1 MNEFVTWQT
10 LGTYAGAVM
19 MVTIITQFLKQTP
32 LKNINTQLLAYIISV
47 TILIGAEAF
56 NGSALTVQGVVL
68 CLLNAVIV
76 ALAANGTY
84 DAATTGMVKHTDAAI
99 LDAQGRGSL
108 MAFLSPDNVRYDNGV
123 KICEDNPGF
132 CGLEP

>member
-1 MNEFVTWQT
+1 MNEFVTWTT

-32 LKNINTQLLAYIISV
+32 LAKLNAQLLAYLV
-47 TILIGAEAF
+47 AVAILIGAEAF
-56 NGSALTVQGVVL
+56 NGSAVTVQGVIL

-84 DAATTGMVKHTDAAI
+84 DAATTNMMKKPVVEEYKHEEVVEDA
-99 LDAQGRGSL
+99 
-108 MAFLSPDNVRYDNGV
+108 
-123 KICEDNPGF
+123 
-132 CGLEP
+132 

>member
-32 LKNINTQLLAYIISV
+32 LRNINTNLLAYIVSAL
-47 TILIGAEAF
+47 ILVGAEAF
-56 NGSALTVQGVVL
+56 TGAELTVQGVIL

-76 ALAANGTY
+76 ALAAGGTY
-84 DAATTGMVKHTDAAI
+84 DAATTGMVKKAKEEEFPLEEVEKDA
-99 LDAQGRGSL
+99 
-108 MAFLSPDNVRYDNGV
+108 
-123 KICEDNPGF
+123 
-132 CGLEP
+132 

>member
-1 MNEFVTWQT
+1 MNDFVTWAS

-32 LKNINTQLLAYIISV
+32 LTKLNAQLLAYIV
-47 TILIGAEAF
+47 AVAILIGAEAF
-56 NGSALTVQGVVL
+56 NGSAVTVQGVIL

-84 DAATTGMVKHTDAAI
+84 DAATTGMVKKVKEEEFPLEEVVKDA
-99 LDAQGRGSL
+99 
-108 MAFLSPDNVRYDNGV
+108 
-123 KICEDNPGF
+123 
-132 CGLEP
+132 

>member
-1 MNEFVTWQT
+1 MNEFVTWT
-10 LGTYAGAVM
+10 SLGTYAGAVM

-32 LKNINTQLLAYIISV
+32 IKNINTQLLAYIISV
-47 TILIGAEAF
+47 AILIGAEAF

-76 ALAANGTY
+76 ALAAGGTY

-99 LDAQGRGSL
+99 LDAEGKGE
-108 MAFLSPDNVRYDNGV
+108 A
-123 KICEDNPGF
+123 
-132 CGLEP
+132 

>member
-1 MNEFVTWQT
+1 MNDFVTWAS

-32 LKNINTQLLAYIISV
+32 LTKLNAQLLAYIV
-47 TILIGAEAF
+47 AVAILIGAEAF
-56 NGSALTVQGVVL
+56 NGSAVTVQGVIL

-99 LDAQGRGSL
+99 LDAEGKGE
-108 MAFLSPDNVRYDNGV
+108 A
-123 KICEDNPGF
+123 
-132 CGLEP
+132 

>member
-47 TILIGAEAF
+47 ALLIGAEAF

-68 CLLNAVIV
+68 CLLSVPVAVRMMEKR
-76 ALAANGTY
+76 AG
-84 DAATTGMVKHTDAAI
+84 
-99 LDAQGRGSL
+99 
-108 MAFLSPDNVRYDNGV
+108 
-123 KICEDNPGF
+123 
-132 CGLEP
+132 

>member
-1 MNEFVTWQT
+1 MNEFVTWAT

-32 LKNINTQLLAYIISV
+32 LKNINTQLLSYVIAV
-47 TILIGAEAF
+47 LILIGAEAF
-56 NGSALTVQGVVL
+56 NGATVTVQGVIL

-76 ALAANGTY
+76 SLAANGTY

-99 LDAQGRGSL
+99 FDAEGKGE
-108 MAFLSPDNVRYDNGV
+108 A
-123 KICEDNPGF
+123 
-132 CGLEP
+132 

>member
-47 TILIGAEAF
+47 AILIGAEAF
-56 NGSALTVQGVVL
+56 NGSALTAQGVVL

-84 DAATTGMVKHTDAAI
+84 DAATTGMVKKVKEEEFPLEEVEKDA
-99 LDAQGRGSL
+99 
-108 MAFLSPDNVRYDNGV
+108 
-123 KICEDNPGF
+123 
-132 CGLEP
+132 

>member
-1 MNEFVTWQT
+1 MNEFVTWTT

-32 LKNINTQLLAYIISV
+32 LAKLNAQLLAYIV
-47 TILIGAEAF
+47 AVAILIGAEAF
-56 NGSALTVQGVVL
+56 NGSAVTVQGVIL

-84 DAATTGMVKHTDAAI
+84 DAATTGMVKKVKEEEFPLEEVVKDA
-99 LDAQGRGSL
+99 
-108 MAFLSPDNVRYDNGV
+108 
-123 KICEDNPGF
+123 
-132 CGLEP
+132 

>member
-1 MNEFVTWQT
+1 MNEFVTWT
-10 LGTYAGAVM
+10 SLGTYAGAVM
-19 MVTIITQFLKQTP
+19 ITIITQFLKQTP

-47 TILIGAEAF
+47 AILIGAEAF

-84 DAATTGMVKHTDAAI
+84 DAATTGMVKKPVEVYQHEEVVS
-99 LDAQGRGSL
+99 G
-108 MAFLSPDNVRYDNGV
+108 
-123 KICEDNPGF
+123 E
-132 CGLEP
+132 

>member
-1 MNEFVTWQT
+1 MNEFVTWAT

-32 LKNINTQLLAYIISV
+32 LKNINTQLLSYIIAV
-47 TILIGAEAF
+47 LILIGAEAF
-56 NGSALTVQGVVL
+56 NGATVTVQGVIL

-76 ALAANGTY
+76 SLAANGTY

-99 LDAQGRGSL
+99 LDAEGKGE
-108 MAFLSPDNVRYDNGV
+108 A
-123 KICEDNPGF
+123 
-132 CGLEP
+132 

>member
-1 MNEFVTWQT
+1 MNEFVTWT
-10 LGTYAGAVM
+10 SLGTYAGAVM
-19 MVTIITQFLKQTP
+19 MVTIIVQFLKGTP
-32 LKNINTQLLAYIISV
+32 LVKVNAQLLAYLV
-47 TILIGAEAF
+47 AVAILIGAEAF

-99 LDAQGRGSL
+99 LDAEGKGE
-108 MAFLSPDNVRYDNGV
+108 A
-123 KICEDNPGF
+123 
-132 CGLEP
+132 